1 MLTRHTRKFLN
12 FIEKS
17 TVNFENKVVLFSY
30 IHENF
35 PDNESSINA
44 TLRYLVQK
52 GYLRV
57 SYFGKE
63 PKGVV
68 LTELSLRRREFVF
81 ESVKEFLFKSILVPI
96 SVSVVTSLVTL
107 WLSGLL

>member
-17 TVNFENKVVLFSY
+17 TVNFKNKVVLFSY

-44 TLRYLVQK
+44 TLVISFRKAISGCLI
-52 GYLRV
+52 
-57 SYFGKE
+57 
-63 PKGVV
+63 
-68 LTELSLRRREFVF
+68 
-81 ESVKEFLFKSILVPI
+81 SVKSQKVLY
-96 SVSVVTSLVTL
+96 
-107 WLSGLL
+107 